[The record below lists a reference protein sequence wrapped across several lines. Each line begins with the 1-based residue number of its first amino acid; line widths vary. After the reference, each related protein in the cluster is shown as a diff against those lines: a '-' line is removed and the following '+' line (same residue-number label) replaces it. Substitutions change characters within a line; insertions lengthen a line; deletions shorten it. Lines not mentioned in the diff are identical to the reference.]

1 MNTARY
7 SVKEGIV
14 TCESKQLVVFK
25 HTWVGSRYFLFSLWC
40 FEGKMDS
47 PGKAEGHANCQN
59 VCMRRDV

>member
-1 MNTARY
+1 M
-7 SVKEGIV
+7 